1 MQDKVRVEYAV
12 LPDWAPDE
20 CPPNVVKLIEDEQ
33 YLQDLGLRG
42 LASADSAELHQAVR
56 NLRRQLGYAFQAGL
70 RARGTWKYGRLYLV
84 AGYVL
89 GAASVGVLAVV
100 FGA

>member
-1 MQDKVRVEYAV
+1 MQDQVTV
-12 LPDWAPDE
+12 LPDWAPDD

-42 LASADSAELHQAVR
+42 LSSADSAELHEACR
-56 NLRRQLGYAFQAGL
+56 NLRRQLGHAYQAG
-70 RARGTWKYGRLYLV
+70 RKARGTWWTVNRYLV

-89 GAASVGVLAVV
+89 GAASAGVLVVV